1 MYRIH
6 SCGMFFLSS
15 LQSDPAVQS
24 IIYVERFRAYKTPT
38 IQGAAEIALPKIMH
52 PIVIYRRM
60 LST

>member
-38 IQGAAEIALPKIMH
+38 IQ
-52 PIVIYRRM
+52 
-60 LST
+60 